1 MASDVYFRLGAAM
14 LSDGRAGEAI
24 GPLRRAANLGAPGD
38 KVWPML
44 AQALAIRGRFMA
56 AYAATLEA
64 RAAGATAEAVAHV
77 TESVTQVLGP
87 ALAKLQHLTERRI

>member
-1 MASDVYFRLGAAM
+1 M

-38 KVWPML
+38 KVWPLL
-44 AQALAIRGRFMA
+44 AQALVTRGRFTA

-64 RAAGATAEAVAHV
+64 LAAGASPEAVAHV
-77 TESVTQVLGP
+77 TESVREVLGP
-87 ALAKLQHLTERRI
+87 ALARFQELTERRA